1 MKKYVWYFIL
11 FILVSI
17 INLTIFTV
25 SYNFLATPYLIEPQK
40 VENASSILMV
50 VFPIY
55 ILSSL
60 VSMLISVILTNK
72 LHNK

>member
-60 VSMLISVILTNK
+60 VSMLISDILTNK